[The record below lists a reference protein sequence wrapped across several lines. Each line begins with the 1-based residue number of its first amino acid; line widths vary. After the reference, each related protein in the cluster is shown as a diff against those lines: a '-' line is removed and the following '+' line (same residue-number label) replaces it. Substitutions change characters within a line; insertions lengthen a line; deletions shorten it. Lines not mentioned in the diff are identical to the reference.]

1 MAPGSPA
8 MGILQRSSSL
18 VQLLAER
25 GPMSTAEVAEEIGM
39 PRPSVY
45 RLADALAQ
53 SRMVESTPD
62 GKLRVSLRWLK
73 LSDAARSGMHEW
85 SEARSLLDGLADRTG
100 LTIYLSVP
108 LGDRA
113 ICIDWSPGRA
123 LSVLAL
129 KPGRTLPLYA
139 GAAGRVTLAFRAE
152 SLEDYLRSAP
162 FPRLTDHTLVAAH
175 ELRDDVNTIV
185 SRGYSVSDEDV
196 TPGIGALGAPL
207 VHPDGR
213 FLGALSI
220 AGLAEDLRLRRAEL
234 VADMLTCADVLSAST
249 GGGPGVQDPA
259 RGTSLSRDVQSV
271 HSAII

>member
-1 MAPGSPA
+1 MASEGRA

-25 GPMSTAEVAEEIGM
+25 GPLSTAEVAEEIGI

-53 SRMVESTPD
+53 CRLVESSPD

-73 LSDAARSGMHEW
+73 LSDAARAGMREW
-85 SEARSLLDGLADRTG
+85 SHARPLLDRLASRTEQ
-100 LTIYLSVP
+100 TIYLSVP
-108 LGDRA
+108 QADRA

-139 GAAGRVTLAFRAE
+139 GAAGRVTLACRPE
-152 SLEDYLRSAP
+152 PLEDYLRAAP
-162 FPRLTDHTLVAAH
+162 FPPLTDHTLITARQ
-175 ELRDDVNTIV
+175 LRADVDEIR

-196 TPGIGALGAPL
+196 TLGIGALGAPL
-207 VHPDGR
+207 FDRDRVFR
-213 FLGALSI
+213 GALSL
-220 AGLAEDLRLRRAEL
+220 AGLAEDLRERRDEL
-234 VADMLTCADVLSAST
+234 AADLLACADDLSAST
-249 GGGPGVQDPA
+249 G
-259 RGTSLSRDVQSV
+259 
-271 HSAII
+271 